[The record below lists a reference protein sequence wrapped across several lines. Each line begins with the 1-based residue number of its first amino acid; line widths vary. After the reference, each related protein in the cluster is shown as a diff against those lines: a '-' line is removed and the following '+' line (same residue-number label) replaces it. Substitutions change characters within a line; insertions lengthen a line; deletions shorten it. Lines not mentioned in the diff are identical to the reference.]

1 MRTRSIAALC
11 VLGALAL
18 GGGWYFGTAREPAEQ
33 TSVAGGTLMFPDLT
47 ARLADATRIE
57 ITHQGTTIALVRQG
71 DKPESPWGLA
81 QRGMYPVQDTKL
93 RAMLTAL
100 TELRLVEPRTT
111 DPALFGRLG
120 LADADQK
127 DSTAD
132 LLLVYDKTAKPIAA
146 LLVGHRRVRTEGNV
160 PDQVFVRRPGDMQT
174 WLAEGSLQVDAD
186 PQLWLDRDIMNIDHA
201 RIAGVVVHRGDAEL
215 DFVAKDGKLVLTAP
229 ANPPKLEDYKLDD
242 LDRGLELLTF
252 EDVTPDK
259 DAAASKVGAPIGTAV
274 FTTSDGLAV
283 HVTVLKGEKD
293 IWARF
298 SATADGAAGGTGG
311 GTGTDAAGGGDKD
324 KAAAAGGGDKAAA
337 AGGGDKAAAAGG
349 GDKAKDAAA
358 KLNAKLAGWTFQLGA
373 WKQAALAP
381 DLDALKAPPPAPP
394 GAAADAPALPGAT
407 PAGPAP
413 GSAPAAATPAAPTA
427 PAPTAPAP
435 TASAPAPSVSSPP
448 ATPAAPAAPKP

>member
-1 MRTRSIAALC
+1 
-11 VLGALAL
+11 
-18 GGGWYFGTAREPAEQ
+18 
-33 TSVAGGTLMFPDLT
+33 
-47 ARLADATRIE
+47 
-57 ITHQGTTIALVRQG
+57 
-71 DKPESPWGLA
+71 
-81 QRGMYPVQDTKL
+81 
-93 RAMLTAL
+93 
-100 TELRLVEPRTT
+100 
-111 DPALFGRLG
+111 
-120 LADADQK
+120 
-127 DSTAD
+127 
-132 LLLVYDKTAKPIAA
+132 
-146 LLVGHRRVRTEGNV
+146 
-160 PDQVFVRRPGDMQT
+160 
-174 WLAEGSLQVDAD
+174 
-186 PQLWLDRDIMNIDHA
+186 MNIDHA
-201 RIAGVVVHRGDAEL
+201 RIAGVAVHRGDAEL

-252 EDVTPDK
+252 EEVTPDK

-298 SATADGAAGGTGG
+298 SATAGGAGGGTGG

-337 AGGGDKAAAAGG
+337 AGGGDKAT
-349 GDKAKDAAA
+349 DAAA

-394 GAAADAPALPGAT
+394 GAAADAPAPPGAT

-413 GSAPAAATPAAPTA
+413 GSAPAAAAPAAPIA

-435 TASAPAPSVSSPP
+435 TASAPAPSVSSSP

>member
-33 TSVAGGTLMFPDLT
+33 TSVAGGTLLFPDLT
-47 ARLADATRIE
+47 AHLADATRVE
-57 ITHQGTTIALVRQG
+57 ITHQGTTIALVRQS
-71 DKPESPWGLA
+71 DKPDSPWGLA
-81 QRGMYPVQDTKL
+81 QRGMYPVQATKL
-93 RAMLTAL
+93 RGMLTAL

-146 LLVGHRRVRTEGNV
+146 LLVGHRRVHTEGNV

-201 RIAGVVVHRGDAEL
+201 RIAGVAVHRGDAEL

-252 EDVTPDK
+252 EEVTPDK

-298 SATADGAAGGTGG
+298 AVSGS
-311 GTGTDAAGGGDKD
+311 
-324 KAAAAGGGDKAAA
+324 
-337 AGGGDKAAAAGG
+337 
-349 GDKAKDAAA
+349 DKAKDAAD
-358 KLNAKLAGWTFQLGA
+358 KLNTRLAGWTYQLGA
-373 WKQAALAP
+373 WKQKALVPA
-381 DLDALKAPPPAPP
+381 LDDLKAPPPEKPANAPE
-394 GAAADAPALPGAT
+394 AT
-407 PAGPAP
+407 P
-413 GSAPAAATPAAPTA
+413 PAAA
-427 PAPTAPAP
+427 
-435 TASAPAPSVSSPP
+435 VEPP
-448 ATPAAPAAPKP
+448 KQ

>member
-1 MRTRSIAALC
+1 
-11 VLGALAL
+11 
-18 GGGWYFGTAREPAEQ
+18 
-33 TSVAGGTLMFPDLT
+33 
-47 ARLADATRIE
+47 
-57 ITHQGTTIALVRQG
+57 
-71 DKPESPWGLA
+71 
-81 QRGMYPVQDTKL
+81 
-93 RAMLTAL
+93 
-100 TELRLVEPRTT
+100 
-111 DPALFGRLG
+111 
-120 LADADQK
+120 
-127 DSTAD
+127 
-132 LLLVYDKTAKPIAA
+132 
-146 LLVGHRRVRTEGNV
+146 VRTEGNV
-160 PDQVFVRRPGDMQT
+160 PDQVVVRRPGDMQT

-394 GAAADAPALPGAT
+394 GAAADAPAP
-407 PAGPAP
+407 P
-413 GSAPAAATPAAPTA
+413 
-427 PAPTAPAP
+427 APAP
-435 TASAPAPSVSSPP
+435 TASRPAPSVSSSP